1 MRKRKTAC
9 ICAAALLLAG
19 CAKSPENDIVIQK
32 NTEALVSKA
41 EQEEENRK
49 PLAENKEQ
57 APERY
62 TWSYDNKDGTCM
74 WKPTRTSR
82 CRRPKRFPCTA

>member
-19 CAKSPENDIVIQK
+19 CAKSPENDIVTQK

-62 TWSYDNKDGTCM
+62 T
-74 WKPTRTSR
+74 
-82 CRRPKRFPCTA
+82 